1 MLDGQ
6 AGIPGILLMLQ
17 DTIESDLH
25 KESEY
30 SYDIALCVSNKYL
43 ICSLTA

>member
-17 DTIESDLH
+17 DTIESDPH
-25 KESEY
+25 NESE
-30 SYDIALCVSNKYL
+30 NT
-43 ICSLTA
+43 LTT